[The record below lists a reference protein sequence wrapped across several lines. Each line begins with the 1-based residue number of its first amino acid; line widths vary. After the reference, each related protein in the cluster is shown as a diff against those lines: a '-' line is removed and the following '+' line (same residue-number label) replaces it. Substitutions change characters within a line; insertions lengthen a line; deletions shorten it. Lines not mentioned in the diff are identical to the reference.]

1 MRWAQEERRREKKK
15 NNKEAEI
22 EECKKLK
29 DAMAESSANSPDPI
43 QALREYSRV
52 LQ

>member
-22 EECKKLK
+22 EESKKLK
-29 DAMAESSANSPDPI
+29 DAMSDSNLNPDPM

-52 LQ
+52 L